1 MLGGETRP
9 REGGRRVATRPSPEG
24 PRIGRTTSH
33 TYFRVKSSHRCRADV
48 DEGSRGGRGC
58 AHEHDPASHQPGD
71 AGGGRPRAVARVYEA
86 LGWGASSAS
95 VPGVVAFVRTA
106 GPVLGLFPYGELQ
119 ADAGLQRAP
128 RPDGF
133 GGITLAVNVET
144 EGAVAGCL
152 AAAVAAGGTLLKA
165 ATRAEWGGVTGY
177 FADPDG
183 YPWEVAYN
191 PGFPFDDR
199 GLLAL
204 PE

>member
-1 MLGGETRP
+1 MAGEDARMSTIP
-9 REGGRRVATRPSPEG
+9 
-24 PRIGRTTSH
+24 PRINLVTLG
-33 TYFRVKSSHRCRADV
+33 V
-48 DEGSRGGRGC
+48 
-58 AHEHDPASHQPGD
+58 GD
-71 AGGGRPRAVARVYEA
+71 LARSLAFYEA
-86 LGWGASSAS
+86 LGWRASSAS